1 MKTLLSVALSSVMI
15 VSVIPSAFAADTQK
29 VTRNDR
35 VSVSKGIPQYDINP
49 FVDNK
54 RAVRNDRVSHSSS
67 KVQKQDEKQ
76 AVKKERIVR
85 NDRVVLSKVVAVS

>member
-15 VSVIPSAFAADTQK
+15 VSVISSAFAADTQK
-29 VTRNDR
+29 VTCNDR

-54 RAVRNDRVSHSSS
+54 RAVRNDRVSYSSS
-67 KVQKQDEKQ
+67 KVQQYEKQ

-85 NDRVVLSKVVAVS
+85 NERVVISKVVAVS